1 LEIKNGKLG
10 IYIIYDAQGR
20 QSGEAFVN
28 FKSLD
33 DAEKALQRNREKI
46 GHRSVEK
53 ANSNS

>member
-20 QSGEAFVN
+20 QSGESFVN